1 MKVNRYTALFVIIL
15 GMLAGCANKGVN
27 SDSASEASN
36 DSREIPSWFLEP
48 PVEEDALYSTGVA
61 RSSDMQMGMDRAM
74 LAAKR
79 DLAGQINNRLSSKMK
94 EFVSEVG
101 QGGNNALNREVSTI
115 TKNVVTEVNLA
126 VTGERS
132 QKWFLKE
139 EIIEFSSFCDIQLM
153 RQIGFLNGLMEIIKL
168 NQWSKHQRL
177 SRILRKKLKM
187 LEKESSDFFKCMN
200 YLEYYFAFVFS
211 SFNHPLHLR

>member
-1 MKVNRYTALFVIIL
+1 MKVIRYTALLVIFL

-27 SDSASEASN
+27 SDLASEASN

-48 PVEEDALYSTGVA
+48 PVEEEALYSTGVA

-126 VTGERS
+126 GYRRTKSKMVSEGKNYRVFVLLRYPIDETNRMLFERINGS
-132 QKWFLKE
+132 NKIKSVVE
-139 EIIEFSSFCDIQLM
+139 SSKAFQD
-153 RQIGFLNGLMEIIKL
+153 
-168 NQWSKHQRL
+168 
-177 SRILRKKLKM
+177 
-187 LEKESSDFFKCMN
+187 LEKEIEDARK
-200 YLEYYFAFVFS
+200 
-211 SFNHPLHLR
+211 RKQ

>member
-1 MKVNRYTALFVIIL
+1 MKVIRWTALFVIFL

-27 SDSASEASN
+27 SDSVSEARK

-48 PVEEDALYSTGVA
+48 PVEEEALYSTGVA

-101 QGGNNALNREVSTI
+101 QGGNTALNREVSTI

-126 VTGERS
+126 GYRRTKSKMVSEGKNYRVFVLLRYPIDETNRMLFE
-132 QKWFLKE
+132 
-139 EIIEFSSFCDIQLM
+139 
-153 RQIGFLNGLMEIIKL
+153 QINGNNKIKSVVET
-168 NQWSKHQRL
+168 SKAFQD
-177 SRILRKKLKM
+177 
-187 LEKESSDFFKCMN
+187 LEKEIEDARK
-200 YLEYYFAFVFS
+200 
-211 SFNHPLHLR
+211 RKQ

>member
-1 MKVNRYTALFVIIL
+1 MKVIRYTALFVIIL

-48 PVEEDALYSTGVA
+48 PVEEEALYSTGVA

-126 VTGERS
+126 GYRRTKSKMVSEGKNYRVFVLLRYPIDETNRMLFE
-132 QKWFLKE
+132 
-139 EIIEFSSFCDIQLM
+139 
-153 RQIGFLNGLMEIIKL
+153 QINGNNKIKSVVET
-168 NQWSKHQRL
+168 SKAFQD
-177 SRILRKKLKM
+177 
-187 LEKESSDFFKCMN
+187 LEKEIEDARK
-200 YLEYYFAFVFS
+200 
-211 SFNHPLHLR
+211 RKQ

>member
-1 MKVNRYTALFVIIL
+1 MKVIRWTALFVIFL

-27 SDSASEASN
+27 SDSVSEARK

-48 PVEEDALYSTGVA
+48 PVEEEALYSTGVA

-101 QGGNNALNREVSTI
+101 QGGNAALNREVSTI

-126 VTGERS
+126 GYRRTKSKMVSEGKNYRVFVLLRYPIDETNRMLFE
-132 QKWFLKE
+132 
-139 EIIEFSSFCDIQLM
+139 
-153 RQIGFLNGLMEIIKL
+153 QINGNNKIKSVVET
-168 NQWSKHQRL
+168 SKAFQD
-177 SRILRKKLKM
+177 
-187 LEKESSDFFKCMN
+187 LEKEIEDARK
-200 YLEYYFAFVFS
+200 
-211 SFNHPLHLR
+211 RKQ

>member
-1 MKVNRYTALFVIIL
+1 MKVIRWTALFVIFL

-27 SDSASEASN
+27 SDSVSEARK
-36 DSREIPSWFLEP
+36 DSREIPNWFLEP
-48 PVEEDALYSTGVA
+48 PVEEEALYSTGVA

-101 QGGNNALNREVSTI
+101 QGGNTALNREVSTI

-126 VTGERS
+126 GYRRTKSKMVSEGKNYRVFVLLRYPIDETNRMLFE
-132 QKWFLKE
+132 
-139 EIIEFSSFCDIQLM
+139 
-153 RQIGFLNGLMEIIKL
+153 QINGNNKIKSVVET
-168 NQWSKHQRL
+168 SKAFQD
-177 SRILRKKLKM
+177 
-187 LEKESSDFFKCMN
+187 LEKEIEDARK
-200 YLEYYFAFVFS
+200 
-211 SFNHPLHLR
+211 RKQ

>member
-1 MKVNRYTALFVIIL
+1 MTVIRWTALFVIFL

-27 SDSASEASN
+27 SDSVSEARKG
-36 DSREIPSWFLEP
+36 SREIPNWFLEP
-48 PVEEDALYSTGVA
+48 PVEEEALYSTGVA

-101 QGGNNALNREVSTI
+101 QGGNTALNREVSTI

-126 VTGERS
+126 GYRRTKSKMVSEGKNYRVFVLLRYPIDETNRMLFE
-132 QKWFLKE
+132 
-139 EIIEFSSFCDIQLM
+139 
-153 RQIGFLNGLMEIIKL
+153 QINGNNKT
-168 NQWSKHQRL
+168 
-177 SRILRKKLKM
+177 
-187 LEKESSDFFKCMN
+187 
-200 YLEYYFAFVFS
+200 
-211 SFNHPLHLR
+211 

>member
-1 MKVNRYTALFVIIL
+1 MKVIRWTALFVIFL

-27 SDSASEASN
+27 SDSVSEARK

-48 PVEEDALYSTGVA
+48 PVEEEALYSTGVA

-101 QGGNNALNREVSTI
+101 QGGNTALNREVSTI

-126 VTGERS
+126 GYRRTKS
-132 QKWFLKE
+132 KWFLKE
-139 EIIEFSSFCDIQLM
+139 KLSGFCP
-153 RQIGFLNGLMEIIKL
+153 FTVSN
-168 NQWSKHQRL
+168 
-177 SRILRKKLKM
+177 
-187 LEKESSDFFKCMN
+187 
-200 YLEYYFAFVFS
+200 
-211 SFNHPLHLR
+211 

>member
-1 MKVNRYTALFVIIL
+1 MKVIRWTALFVIFL

-27 SDSASEASN
+27 SDSVSEARK
-36 DSREIPSWFLEP
+36 DSREIPNWFLQP
-48 PVEEDALYSTGVA
+48 PVEEKALYSTGVA

-126 VTGERS
+126 GYRRTKSKMVSEGKNYRVFVLLRYPIDETNRMLFE
-132 QKWFLKE
+132 
-139 EIIEFSSFCDIQLM
+139 
-153 RQIGFLNGLMEIIKL
+153 QINGNNKIKSVVET
-168 NQWSKHQRL
+168 SKAFQE
-177 SRILRKKLKM
+177 
-187 LEKESSDFFKCMN
+187 LEKEIEDARK
-200 YLEYYFAFVFS
+200 
-211 SFNHPLHLR
+211 RKQ